1 MKNNDK
7 KELISMIVP
16 TGIGASIG
24 GFAGD
29 ASFWARKFSEYFNV
43 MVNPNVVN
51 AACFSGITDNM
62 LYTEGWTFDKFIKGE
77 ISLKPSRHN
86 KIGIIFDK
94 GISEGIINVH
104 INTMNAVKTVYGV
117 DIIGYEISE
126 QPAGVEFFNTEEGIS
141 SGRVSNPETLLKAG
155 KKLLERG
162 AQALAVV
169 CKFDEPPEDDYIN
182 GADVDIVGGVEAII
196 SHYLTSELLV
206 PVVHA
211 PAFENIEIT
220 KELVSEKVAAE
231 YITPTFLPCLL
242 LGLNNAPLIL
252 EGIREEY
259 ISKHQLKGLIM
270 PYNSLGASCVLDAT
284 KSKIP
289 VFAVEENKTIL
300 NVTCELI
307 NKKNDIIKVST
318 YQDCLELLLKDYIY
332 EKV

>member
-1 MKNNDK
+1 MINDNK

-29 ASFWARKFSEYFNV
+29 ASYWARKFSEYFNV
-43 MVNPNVVN
+43 IVNPNVVN
-51 AACFSGITDNM
+51 AACFSGIKENM
-62 LYTEGWTFDKFIKGE
+62 LYCEGSAFDRFMKGE

-86 KIGIIFDK
+86 KIGVIFDK
-94 GISEGIINVH
+94 GISEGIRNVH
-104 INTMNAVKTVYGV
+104 INTMNAVKTVYGT

-126 QPAGVEFFNTEEGIS
+126 EEAGVEFFNTKERIS
-141 SGRVSNPETLLKAG
+141 SGRVLNPQTLLKAG
-155 KKLLERG
+155 KKLLDRG

-182 GADVDIVGGVEAII
+182 GNDVDIVGGVEAII
-196 SHYLTSELLV
+196 SHYLTSELMT

-220 KELVSEKVAAE
+220 KDIVSEKVAAE

-242 LGLNNAPLIL
+242 LGLENAPLIF

-259 ISKHQLKGLIM
+259 IHRHQLKGVIM
-270 PYNSLGASCVLDAT
+270 PYNSLGASCVLDSITA
-284 KSKIP
+284 KIP

-300 NVTCELI
+300 NVTSEVI
-307 NKKNDIIKVST
+307 NKKNDIIKVPT
-318 YQDCLELLLKDYIY
+318 YRNCLELLLKDYIY

>member
-1 MKNNDK
+1 MKNNNDK
-7 KELISMIVP
+7 QIISMIVP

-29 ASFWARKFSEYFNV
+29 ASFWARKFSEYFTTI
-43 MVNPNVVN
+43 VNPNVVN
-51 AACFSGITDNM
+51 AACFSGITKNM
-62 LYTEGWTFDKFIKGE
+62 LYCEGWTFDKFMRGE
-77 ISLKPSRHN
+77 ISLKSSEHN
-86 KIGIIFDK
+86 KIGIIFDR

-104 INTMNAVKTVYGV
+104 LNTMNAVKTVYGI
-117 DIIGYEISE
+117 DIIGYEISNKE
-126 QPAGVEFFNTEEGIS
+126 AGVEFFNTDEGIS
-141 SGRVSNPETLLKAG
+141 SGRISNPETLLKAG
-155 KKLLERG
+155 KKLISRG

-169 CKFDEPPEDDYIN
+169 CKFDEPPEDNYIN
-182 GADVDIVGGVEAII
+182 GNDVDIVGGVEAII

-242 LGLNNAPLIL
+242 LGLNNAPLIF

-259 ISKHQLKGLIM
+259 ISRHRLKGVIM
-270 PYNSLGASCVLDAT
+270 PYNSLGAGCILDAIKT
-284 KSKIP
+284 NIP

-300 NVTCELI
+300 NVTSEVI
-307 NKKNDIIKVST
+307 NKKNDIINVST
-318 YQDCLELLLKDYIY
+318 YKDCLELLLKDYIY